1 MVRVEGPVDITISP
15 EKVVFLIEKA
25 REFAVKD
32 APSKRDP
39 GSNPSDDRM
48 IEVLE
53 DHPDDP
59 VLAEIAGLINSLNE
73 DEKIELVALMWMG
86 RDDYAVEEWQQVRA
100 EAARAHN
107 RHTARYLAGTPLLA
121 DYLSSGLDSLG
132 YSVAQLESEA
142 P

>member
-1 MVRVEGPVDITISP
+1 MDRVAEPVELTISP

-25 REFAVKD
+25 REFDAKD

-39 GSNPSDDRM
+39 GSNASDDRM

-59 VLAEIAGLINSLNE
+59 VLAEIAGSINSCNE

-86 RDDYAVEEWQQVRA
+86 RDDYAAEEWQQVKA

-121 DYLSSGLDSLG
+121 DFLANGLDILG
-132 YSVAQLESEA
+132 YPVAQLESDA
-142 P
+142 S